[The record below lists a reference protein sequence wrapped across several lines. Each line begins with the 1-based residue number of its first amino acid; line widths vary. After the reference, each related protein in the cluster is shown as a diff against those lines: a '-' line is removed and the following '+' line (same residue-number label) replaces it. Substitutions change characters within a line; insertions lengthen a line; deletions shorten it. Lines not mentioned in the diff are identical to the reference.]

1 MRAAVAARV
10 IRWLTIRSN
19 KVSGERTTP
28 EQNAE
33 EISLSVPDAI
43 SGVLASLNS
52 AQAPFTELK
61 VDAALS
67 VALKDLKEL
76 TPAEKKAR

>member
-19 KVSGERTTP
+19 KVSVEPTTP
-28 EQNAE
+28 DQK

-61 VDAALS
+61 VDTALS